1 MASKYLRKKN
11 FERGESA
18 CVFFAHVMPGST
30 TGSRKSYTPK
40 ATKCRNQSAI
50 GSTPAWSKID
60 GTNAMLFFVMDNN
73 VLVNGLK
80 RMTSC
85 KNGFKTSSPRFCM
98 TPKLMRIKSLM
109 KVFEDEKGDELLP
122 T

>member
-1 MASKYLRKKN
+1 
-11 FERGESA
+11 
-18 CVFFAHVMPGST
+18 
-30 TGSRKSYTPK
+30 
-40 ATKCRNQSAI
+40 
-50 GSTPAWSKID
+50 
-60 GTNAMLFFVMDNN
+60 MLFFVMDNN
-73 VLVNGLK
+73 VLDNGLK

-85 KNGFKTSSPRFCM
+85 KNGFKTSLLRFCM